1 MAKQDLLDKIVRDA
15 EERARAILSEA
26 EAKADALTAAANEE
40 RATLMDSARK
50 MASAARPEMVR
61 RRESMAELEGR
72 KLVLKEKQTLISES
86 YRVAL
91 DQIRKDPR
99 YESLLVN
106 MILSAA
112 EKGDEVIFAAVDFDR
127 VDRKK
132 VIAEANKKSGLA
144 LTLSDEKGDFCGG
157 IVLRGKDCDKNLTL
171 DVELDTL
178 RASEDPTANVLFKK

>member
-26 EAKADALTAAANEE
+26 EAKADALTAAAEEE
-40 RATLMDSARK
+40 RAALTDSARK
-50 MASAARPEMVR
+50 MATAARPETVR
-61 RRESMAELEGR
+61 RREAMAELEGR
-72 KLVLKEKQTLISES
+72 KLVLAEKQALISES

-112 EKGDEVIFAAVDFDR
+112 EKGDEVIFAADDYGR
-127 VDRKK
+127 VDCKK
-132 VIAEANKKSGLA
+132 VIADANKKSGLA
-144 LTLSDEKGDFCGG
+144 LTLSEEKGDFGGG
-157 IVLRGKDCDKNLTL
+157 IVLRSKDCDKNLTL
-171 DVELDTL
+171 DVELETL
-178 RASEDPTANVLFKK
+178 RASDDPTANVLFKK